1 MIYHA
6 WPLEESLTHEAMT
19 HVERALEMYLG
30 KRWPLKASVEA
41 ELQNTINVIRNA
53 QERDALL
60 D

>member
-1 MIYHA
+1 MS
-6 WPLEESLTHEAMT
+6 WPLEETLSVEGME
-19 HVERALEMYLG
+19 HVARALETYLG